1 MGYCSATHG
10 LLISYYYMCEGMRAC
25 VRTRACDN
33 DNQSVDMTIIS
44 SQLLDSKYISVL
56 TTMAI
61 VVYRLFMLCC
71 NTFYN

>member
-1 MGYCSATHG
+1 
-10 LLISYYYMCEGMRAC
+10 MCAR
-25 VRTRACDN
+25 VHACDN

-61 VVYRLFMLCC
+61 VVYRLFMLWSKYILQLTGC
-71 NTFYN
+71 NC